1 MQEDQKVYLIPQCNM
16 EVLQMR
22 IDKLNKKAKKLNCE
36 PITINIIGTIDKNP
50 PSSINEP
57 IVFSEYEKIR
67 YNQITIT
74 GNAPII
80 SNWELIAS
88 CEQKENGTLIK
99 TIPDK
104 TYPEHYREKL
114 ICEHCNSN
122 RFRKYTFIVKNI
134 ITQEYKMVGK
144 SCLKDFLGHVDP
156 NFYAQMLEMLID
168 PDMSEYE
175 DLPRGRSETRIDT
188 DYYLSFVAACIREKG
203 WTSRT
208 KAKEEPGCYSTA
220 DFAME
225 AINSKIKPVRDRYG
239 NIIEYPEPNEHD
251 IKLADNALNWAK
263 NLTDLKNDYLYNIN
277 LLAHEQTIKYSDM
290 GFVASIVSSYIRHIE
305 KEIEKERKQTA
316 QKEQGISEYVGEIKQ
331 RKDFTLTYTNSF
343 SYDTEYG
350 TTWIHKFLDTEGNIF
365 IWKTNNSLYDI
376 EQGNNVTL
384 KGTIKDHVEYR
395 GERQTHITRCKIAH

>member
-16 EVLQMR
+16 EVLQIR

-36 PITINIIGTIDKNP
+36 PITINTIGTIDKKP
-50 PSSINEP
+50 PRSINEP
-57 IVFSEYEKIR
+57 VTFSEYEKIR

-156 NFYAQMLEMLID
+156 NFYAEMLEMLID

-175 DLPRGRSETRIDT
+175 KFNKGETRIDT
-188 DYYLSFVAACIREKG
+188 DFYLSFVAACIREKG

-208 KAKEEPGCYSTA
+208 KAQETDYQATA
-220 DFAME
+220 DFAIE
-225 AINSKIKPVRDRYG
+225 SIHSKIKPVRDRYG
-239 NIIEYPEPNEHD
+239 NIIEYPEPNEYD

-343 SYDTEYG
+343 SYDTDFG

-365 IWKTNNSLYDI
+365 IWKTNNGLYEV

-395 GERQTHITRCKIAH
+395 GERQTHITRCKIAQ